1 MAKYDPNKQYKWE
14 ESDEFVMDGNQFGLM
29 LNAFRNYL
37 AKPDAQEVMLIMKA
51 EAEMTK
57 LLVEGVEAGVVKEL
71 EPPTIENPV
80 PQETP
85 QVKKS
90 KVRKPSLVK

>member
-1 MAKYDPNKQYKWE
+1 MAEYDPNKQYKWE
-14 ESDEFVMDGNQFGLM
+14 ESDEFVMNGNQFGLM

-57 LLVEGVEAGVVKEL
+57 LLKEGVEAGVVREL
-71 EPPTIENPV
+71 EPAASPDVQQKP
-80 PQETP
+80 PA
-85 QVKKS
+85 KKS
-90 KVRKPSLVK
+90 AVRKPSLVKK